1 MDTEET
7 CQTPRRA
14 RSSLSAIV
22 LLGGV
27 LSFFFVSGACGLVY
41 QVVWTR
47 KLVLVLG
54 ATAHAVSTVLSV
66 YFLGLGLGSAW
77 GGRLADRTERHLV
90 LYGLFEIIIGAWA
103 VLFLLAAGPVESAAV
118 PLLRLFQ
125 GTPLAGAALRA
136 LLSAALLFV
145 PVFLMGATL
154 PLLAR
159 FVNHERAVL
168 GRRIGLLYSVN
179 TFGAVVGC
187 FLAGFVLLP
196 AFGYMTTT
204 LAGAA
209 ANLVIGFGAVVFGL
223 LSRTRADNGVEAQV
237 PPEDA
242 SGSAPARKIAAVA
255 GLVGFAML
263 ALEVVWT
270 RLLVLVFLGTTYAYS
285 AMLTTLL
292 CGIAFGSLAVSFFVD
307 RMGRRVALLGGI
319 VALLGVACCFSLSW
333 FASLPDRVLA
343 FQRTGGQ
350 DWVRL
355 VAGEFR
361 LSFMVLFV
369 PTFLSGM
376 VFPLAVKALGG
387 VRASLGRDVG
397 RVYAANT
404 IGGVLGAVA
413 GGFLLLPLLGAHDSV
428 LLLAAV
434 LVAGGVYLMR
444 ACPETSARHR
454 WAVLLLILAP
464 LLVAA
469 WASLPGDV
477 SRALSVGYIP
487 ADHRVLFYREGV
499 EGVVAVSEPEDE
511 TGGANRVLW
520 INRVQATA
528 SIEKGVRMNR
538 LQGVLP
544 LLFDRDP
551 RDVLFMCFGSGITAG
566 TLALG
571 DFSGIDAVEIAPD
584 VLEAAPYFAVDNL
597 NVLESPK
604 VRFQIDDGRNFLLT
618 AGREYDVITF
628 EPMPPAVAGV
638 SAFYTRE
645 YYELCLRRLRPGGL
659 VSQWVPLHSL
669 NPEIVRSLTYTFT
682 TAFPEYCAFFV
693 NADLFLIGSNQ
704 PLYLDYEKAKAR
716 LERPEVQ
723 QALADARLCDLEEVL
738 ASFVMSKAGVDA
750 FCRGGRVMTDD
761 RPWAEFEAPKVLH
774 QSTVAESL
782 ALLEGLVENPARAMR
797 EDRLPPFEALAA
809 LERRHQSRK
818 QDFAGLR
825 EYYGGLNIGPEAA
838 RQFLASL
845 RIDPRNCNAQY
856 YLQEL
861 IELQCPLWL
870 RWREFEKVVSLLQEA
885 APFLGS
891 VPPVHL
897 YLARGYAG
905 LENLDGAR
913 ASYRRYLELGG
924 APQEDLAGL

>member
-1 MDTEET
+1 MEES
-7 CQTPRRA
+7 CPAPGRPGI
-14 RSSLSAIV
+14 SLPS
-22 LLGGV
+22 LMLMCGV

-47 KLVLVLG
+47 RLVLVLG
-54 ATAHAVSTVLSV
+54 ATAHAVSAVLSV
-66 YFLGLGLGSAW
+66 FFLGLGLGGAW
-77 GGRLADRTERHLV
+77 GGRLADRTNRHLA
-90 LYGLFEIIIGAWA
+90 LYGIFEIVIGAWA
-103 VLFLLAAGPVESAAV
+103 VLFLLMAGSIETAVV
-118 PLLRLFQ
+118 PLLRVFH
-125 GTPLAGAALRA
+125 GTPVAGIALRA
-136 LLSAALLFV
+136 VLSAAMLFA

-159 FVNHERAVL
+159 LVNREKEVL
-168 GRRIGLLYSVN
+168 GRRIGLLYGVN
-179 TFGAVVGC
+179 TLGAVAGC

-196 AFGYMTTT
+196 TFGYMKTTQI
-204 LAGAA
+204 GAA
-209 ANLVIGFGAVVFGL
+209 ANLVIGLGAIALGFL
-223 LSRTRADNGVEAQV
+223 FRPASAEPIDEDT
-237 PPEDA
+237 PPANDSA
-242 SGSAPARKIAAVA
+242 RAPARKIAGVI

-263 ALEVVWT
+263 ALEVIWT

-292 CGIAFGSLAVSFFVD
+292 CGIALGSLAVSFLVD
-307 RMGRRVALLGGI
+307 RLGRHVALLGGI

-333 FASLPDRVLA
+333 FAALPDRVLA
-343 FQRTGGQ
+343 LQRTGGHS
-350 DWVRL
+350 WVRL
-355 VAGEFR
+355 IAGEFR
-361 LSFMVLFV
+361 LSFMVIFV

-376 VFPLAVKALGG
+376 AFPLAVKALGG
-387 VRASLGRDVG
+387 ARARLGRDVG
-397 RVYAANT
+397 RLYAANT
-404 IGGVLGAVA
+404 IGGVIGAVS

-444 ACPETSARHR
+444 ACPETSARQR
-454 WAVLLLILAP
+454 WAVLLLILVP
-464 LLVAA
+464 LLIAA
-469 WASLPGDV
+469 WMSLPGDV

-499 EGVVAVSEPEDE
+499 EGVVAVSEPEGE

-566 TLALG
+566 TLALS
-571 DFSGIDAVEIAPD
+571 DFNGIDAVEIAPD

-597 NVLESPK
+597 NVLASPK
-604 VRFQIDDGRNFLLT
+604 VRFYIDDGRNFLLT
-618 AGREYDVITF
+618 ADRDYDVITF
-628 EPMPPAVAGV
+628 EPMPPAIAGV
-638 SAFYTRE
+638 STFYTRE
-645 YYELCLRRLRPGGL
+645 YYDLCLDRLRPGGL

-682 TAFPEYCAFFV
+682 TVFPEYCAFFV

-704 PLYLDYEKAKAR
+704 PLHLDHEKAKAR

-723 QALADARLCDLEEVL
+723 QALADARLCDVEEVL
-738 ASFVMSKAGVDA
+738 ASFVLNKGGVDA
-750 FCRGGRVMTDD
+750 FCRGGRLMTDD
-761 RPWAEFEAPKVLH
+761 RPWAEFEAPKVVH
-774 QSTVAESL
+774 VSTVAESL
-782 ALLEGLVENPARAMR
+782 ALLEGLLENPAHAMR
-797 EDRLPPFEALAA
+797 EDRLPSFEALAA
-809 LERRHQSRK
+809 LERRHQSRR

-825 EYYGGLNIGPEAA
+825 EYYGGINIGPEAA
-838 RQFLASL
+838 RQFIASL
-845 RIDPRNCNAQY
+845 RIDPHNCNAQY

-870 RWREFEKVVSLLQEA
+870 RWREFERVVSLLQEV
-885 APFLGS
+885 APFLS
-891 VPPVHL
+891 EEPSVHL

-913 ASYRRYLELGG
+913 ASYQRYLDLGG
-924 APQEDLAGL
+924 LPQEDLAAL